1 MNIRIAL
8 TVFSMALLT
17 IDCNHEEIILGKV
30 SELPENFSENYHF
43 GKDLRSIVELNDFI
57 LVTGKIDT
65 TSESPPLRLAVVSVD
80 HKKIFL
86 TLRKARTSNNEIHEN
101 YSGNGYDLNLV
112 FKEKKIQNHSPIY
125 EGYFAIEHNGLK
137 SNYNVVGTS
146 GYY

>member
-1 MNIRIAL
+1 MNIRITL
-8 TVFSMALLT
+8 VLFVIGWLGL
-17 IDCNHEEIILGKV
+17 DCNHEEIILDKV
-30 SELPENFSENYHF
+30 SDLPEYFSENYHF

-65 TSESPPLRLAVVSVD
+65 TSESPPRRLAVVSVD
-80 HKKIFL
+80 HKKLFL
-86 TLRKARTSNNEIHEN
+86 TLRKTRTINDETSEN
-101 YSGNGYDLNLV
+101 YSGNGYNLNLV

-125 EGYFAIEHNGLK
+125 EGYFVVERNGLK